1 MYKFVF
7 SALVSV
13 LLVATPADAARADHR
28 AKATKVTKAGKAGK
42 ATSANKVR
50 VGGKASGKHRAGR
63 ADAVPHNNY
72 VSRSVVVRGKRKLV
86 YERIVTARNIA
97 PVVAM
102 SAGDRAGLNLTRDA
116 LDLASSVALV
126 LDQSTS
132 EVLFEKNSNVALPIA
147 SITKLMTGL
156 IVVEAKQ
163 DMEQVLTVTDD
174 DVDHEKFTRSRL
186 QVGSQMTRSSLLHI
200 ALMSSEN
207 RAAAALGRNYPG
219 GVAGFVEAMNAKARE
234 LGMIHTR
241 YVDSS
246 GLSSRNV
253 SSARDLAKLV
263 AFAYHQPLLRQFSTD
278 PQSQVDAGGRIMQ
291 YNNTNYLV
299 KNPDW
304 DIGLQKTGFINE
316 AGRCLV
322 MQTIIQGRPVIM
334 VFLDS
339 KGKQSRTADA
349 GRVKRWL
356 EAFNKPPA
364 LTQPLYTQSDNTLP
378 VTRPVITRSAAVQ
391 PVTAQPAMA
400 PAMAQPATAQPS
412 TMRPLFTRPT
422 IVRPATPQPAVPQ
435 PASNS
440 QPGVTQGG

>member
-1 MYKFVF
+1 MYKFVI
-7 SALVSV
+7 SALVS
-13 LLVATPADAARADHR
+13 LMLVVMPAEAARTDQR
-28 AKATKVTKAGKAGK
+28 AKATKVKKAKA
-42 ATSANKVR
+42 
-50 VGGKASGKHRAGR
+50 GKASGKVGAKASGKRRAVR
-63 ADAVPHNNY
+63 TEAAPNRNY
-72 VSRSVVVRGKRKLV
+72 LRRTIVVKGKRKHV
-86 YERIVTARNIA
+86 YQRIVTARNIA
-97 PVVAM
+97 PVIAR

-132 EVLFEKNSNVALPIA
+132 EVLFEKNSTVALPMA

-156 IVVEAKQ
+156 VVVEAKQ
-163 DMEQVLTVTDD
+163 NMDEVLTVTDD
-174 DVDHEKFTRSRL
+174 DVDYEKFTRSRL
-186 QVGSQMTRSSLLHI
+186 QVGSQMTRGSLLHI

-207 RAAAALGRNYPG
+207 RAASALGRNYPG

-234 LGMIHTR
+234 LGMHHTR
-241 YVDSS
+241 YVDAS

-253 SSARDLAKLV
+253 ATARDLAKLV
-263 AFAYHQPLLRQFSTD
+263 AFAYHQPLLRQYSTD
-278 PQSQVDAGGRIMQ
+278 PQSLVDAGRRMMQ

-299 KNPDW
+299 KSPDW

-356 EAFNKPPA
+356 EAYNKPPA
-364 LTQPLYTQSDNTLP
+364 LTQSLYTQPENLPATTLP
-378 VTRPVITRSAAVQ
+378 VITRSGAPQAVQPQAAPAKTSTMKPLFTRPTTLPVITRSAAGQGAATQ
-391 PVTAQPAMA
+391 P
-400 PAMAQPATAQPS
+400 
-412 TMRPLFTRPT
+412 
-422 IVRPATPQPAVPQ
+422 
-435 PASNS
+435 
-440 QPGVTQGG
+440 

>member
-1 MYKFVF
+1 MYKLVI
-7 SALVSV
+7 SALVS
-13 LLVATPADAARADHR
+13 LMLAAAPAEAARTDTR
-28 AKATKVTKAGKAGK
+28 AKVTKSKAAKSQKASAGKA
-42 ATSANKVR
+42 R
-50 VGGKASGKHRAGR
+50 VKRR
-63 ADAVPHNNY
+63 NDAVRSEVAPRGNY
-72 VSRSVVVRGKRKLV
+72 IRRTVVVKGKRKHV
-86 YERIVTARNIA
+86 YQRIVTARNIE
-97 PVVAM
+97 PVVRM
-102 SAGDRAGLNLTRDA
+102 SAGDRAGLNHTRDA

-132 EVLFEKNSNVALPIA
+132 EVLFEKNSTVALPIA
-147 SITKLMTGL
+147 SLTKLMTGL
-156 IVVEAKQ
+156 VVVEANQ
-163 DMEQVLTVTDD
+163 DMNEVLTVTSDD
-174 DVDHEKFTRSRL
+174 LDTEKFTTSRL
-186 QVGSQMTRSSLLHI
+186 RVGSQMTRASMLHI

-234 LGMIHTR
+234 LGMVSTR

-253 SSARDLAKLV
+253 ATARDLARLV
-263 AFAYHQPLLRQFSTD
+263 AFAYHQPLLRQYSTD

-299 KNPDW
+299 KSPDW
-304 DIGLQKTGFINE
+304 DIGIQKTGFINE

-356 EAFNKPPA
+356 EAFNRPA
-364 LTQPLYTQSDNTLP
+364 PLNQPLYSQPDNQPLTMQSATTL
-378 VTRPVITRSAAVQ
+378 PVITRSSTT
-391 PVTAQPAMA
+391 PA
-400 PAMAQPATAQPS
+400 PAPS
-412 TMRPLFTRPT
+412 TMRPLFK
-422 IVRPATPQPAVPQ
+422 Q
-435 PASNS
+435 PAST
-440 QPGVTQGG
+440 QPVVTQPVTLPVIKLHPAGEAQGG